1 MKSHLS
7 SIIMMTSFLL
17 AFMLVLHESHA
28 TRTMI
33 AKKRALENP
42 SVKEKLLYEKDT
54 LNAREMPPSEA
65 KPTAKSRILSSSSS
79 SKQTLENLRVKEKN
93 PHKNVE
99 SSVRTVPPSRSNPT
113 QNK

>member
-28 TRTMI
+28 TRMMI

-54 LNAREMPPSEA
+54 LNAREMPPAEA
-65 KPTAKSRILSSSSS
+65 KPTAKSRILSSSS